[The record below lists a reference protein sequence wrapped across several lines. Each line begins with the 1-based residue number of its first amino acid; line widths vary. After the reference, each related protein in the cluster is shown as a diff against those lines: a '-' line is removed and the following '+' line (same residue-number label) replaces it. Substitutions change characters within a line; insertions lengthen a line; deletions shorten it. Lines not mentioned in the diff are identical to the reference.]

1 MQRFVVIVITF
12 LFSNVF
18 FAQNKKQ
25 VKIDLNDLMI
35 EINNI
40 SKTNNQYVKYDS
52 LLDVISSM
60 QQKLENKDSVI
71 STLKN
76 KVNVVQLKSDQIKET
91 EYYVIIG
98 AFKIPENAV
107 QLSKTKSRYPLK
119 IYTFPTSKLNYVGYK
134 VKLTDPFLLILN
146 YFRQKVVKDAW
157 VLKIT
162 N

>member
-1 MQRFVVIVITF
+1 MQRFVIIIITF

-25 VKIDLNDLMI
+25 VKIDLNDLMV

-40 SKTNNQYVKYDS
+40 SRTNNQYVKYDS

-91 EYYVIIG
+91 DYYVIIG

-146 YFRQKVVKDAW
+146 YFRLKVVKDSW

-162 N
+162 K

>member
-1 MQRFVVIVITF
+1 MQRFVIIIITF

-25 VKIDLNDLMI
+25 VKIDLNDLMV

-40 SKTNNQYVKYDS
+40 SRTNNQYVKYDS